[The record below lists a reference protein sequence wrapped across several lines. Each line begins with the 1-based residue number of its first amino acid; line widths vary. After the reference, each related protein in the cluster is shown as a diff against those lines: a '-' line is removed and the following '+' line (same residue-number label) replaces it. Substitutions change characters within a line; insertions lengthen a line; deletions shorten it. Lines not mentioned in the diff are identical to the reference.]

1 MLVYNQICIL
11 SQNTG
16 YKGLA
21 EARKYGEHEGQGI
34 KSYTPDRGGQRGG
47 YNGNVASG
55 EREGQGI
62 KPYTPDRGGQRGG
75 YNRNVASGNAQSHG
89 ISICFIPVFI

>member
-1 MLVYNQICIL
+1 MLVYKQICIL

-47 YNGNVASG
+47 YN
-55 EREGQGI
+55 
-62 KPYTPDRGGQRGG
+62 
-75 YNRNVASGNAQSHG
+75 RNFASGNAQSRG
-89 ISICFIPVFI
+89 ISICFIPVFILIFRSLTNGLFLPLLFLSIGLGCLFS